1 MSDRVI
7 NARNRV
13 SGEERVMQ
21 RKMKGGASDKKK
33 KVCIKSWVVK
43 GGCIK
48 DRKKGTKESVLR
60 R

>member
-33 KVCIKSWVVK
+33 KSMYKELGGEGRMHK
-43 GGCIK
+43 G
-48 DRKKGTKESVLR
+48 
-60 R
+60 